1 LIVLASGEKRAVLI
15 ASMSSALQTHAFE
28 SRSTIL
34 VVEDDHDI
42 RVSVRN
48 LLEDEGYR
56 VLSVTDGRIALDV
69 LLHAEPMPSLIILDL
84 MLPVMDGWKFA
95 ECLRALPQFAGIP
108 ILIMSAWDEP
118 PPPDQIVGFVK
129 KPIDTGAL
137 LSLVERHCD

>member
-1 LIVLASGEKRAVLI
+1 MA
-15 ASMSSALQTHAFE
+15 SALQTHPFE

-56 VLSVTDGRIALDV
+56 VLSVTDGRTALDV
-69 LLHAEPMPSLIILDL
+69 LEEADPAPSLIILDL

-95 ECLRALPQFAGIP
+95 ERLRARPRFAGIP
-108 ILIMSAWDEP
+108 ILIMSAYDAP
-118 PPPDQIVGFVK
+118 PPPARIVGFVK
-129 KPIDTGAL
+129 KPIDTDAL
-137 LSLVERHCD
+137 LRLVERHCD